1 MNKGTLVMD
10 GPLLLHVHRSGH
22 REAGARLKSFMT
34 QTCGQAKSQVSEV
47 NYVHSITT
55 SLRIRLAHYPGQ
67 LEVYPTLRYQY
78 AVLAYAASSLSEV
91 AFAVVCTPLLPNLQS
106 GAIFVREGWMTNVTE
121 THREYLEE
129 MLREWIIR
137 IKDLDDSIFAQVNE
151 LSTGPLR
158 TLETGECDQANLL
171 VVPRSYLGPSFL
183 RLA

>member
-1 MNKGTLVMD
+1 
-10 GPLLLHVHRSGH
+10 
-22 REAGARLKSFMT
+22 MT

-47 NYVHSITT
+47 NYVNSITT
-55 SLRIRLAHYPGQ
+55 SLRIRLAHYPGL
-67 LEVYPTLRYQY
+67 LEVYPIFRYQY
-78 AVLAYAASSLSEV
+78 AVLAYAGSSLSEV
-91 AFAVVCTPLLPNLQS
+91 AFAVVCTPLRPNLEA

-171 VVPRSYLGPSFL
+171 VVPKSYLGPSFL